1 MLWKGTQV
9 CEMES
14 VAGFVPLGPAES
26 PSIRAFAERSLTS
39 MPPANLRD
47 KAKYM
52 QWMERLTD
60 HMLGKD
66 EARKQREAA
75 KLRSSIQ
82 MPSSSSGAVA
92 SASASAS
99 RDSANMGMDMNT
111 ITADMKIASLSS
123 LDKIRKL
130 RNSVTAFNLC
140 PTDAQYFVE
149 AGDQVRSGGKSV
161 DWADQH
167 PQARSAKEL
176 KTSVTSSINDAIRIG
191 TENIPENVDITSS
204 SIDESATEVGKVDL
218 DDKISNTLAQK
229 SKSLPEVGASGI
241 SKSNEDK
248 TTSIDRFDNA
258 ASGIHEVNQKNLE
271 NTKSEDDGSVG
282 AHEIVKKMDAAT
294 TLYEPRFN
302 DKGEL
307 DFSGSWRAPEESRIG
322 AVQQTTMKG
331 AADHPASSVSI
342 SASSNVKKS
351 LDLSGLSLDELKD
364 LQGHY

>member
-26 PSIRAFAERSLTS
+26 PSIRAFAESSLTS

-99 RDSANMGMDMNT
+99 CDSANMGMDMNT

-140 PTDAQYFVE
+140 PTDAQYSVE

-167 PQARSAKEL
+167 PQARSATEL
-176 KTSVTSSINDAIRIG
+176 KTSVTSSINDAIRIS

-204 SIDESATEVGKVDL
+204 SIDASATEEGKVDL

-229 SKSLPEVGASGI
+229 SKSLPEVGASGV
-241 SKSNEDK
+241 SKSNEDE
-248 TTSIDRFDNA
+248 TTSIDHFDI

-271 NTKSEDDGSVG
+271 STKSEGDGSVG

-331 AADHPASSVSI
+331 AADHPTSSVSI
-342 SASSNVKKS
+342 SDSSNVKKS